1 MQPAVF
7 GNVARIEQIADQNRN
22 TGDPN
27 AVVSGIG
34 LVKTVLLKVAD
45 SINIGHAD
53 RSLFVCVVGD
63 GIIIDCHIIEGKGF
77 FVLDLDG
84 RAFRIGGHGLHLS
97 QSRVSIEV
105 FGFGVKLI
113 VAADRV
119 ACGSVFVSCVVISGG
134 ANAEQVPAVAEQAV
148 VRPVRCRCA
157 NADHGDPVHDEHDSC
172 EDRQAQPAVGDD
184 LIDLVG
190 AGKLTGVL
198 FLVAALD
205 DLRDV
210 HIALV
215 GDDGLCIV
223 VQLRLSGLDVR
234 LDVLHDVCGDAQ
246 LFEYLIVTLEDLDG
260 IPALLRSGLVMQ
272 NSLFDVRD
280 GVLDRAGEGVLR
292 LGVGAC
298 SGLDG
303 CFRGFHNACA
313 LQSGDLQNRAAQLTG
328 QLLDVDLVS
337 VLLDDVHHVDRHDD
351 RDAKLGQLRGEVE
364 VTLKVRAVDD
374 VQNRVWALGDQIVT
388 GDDLFERVGGQRINT
403 GKVHD
408 HDVVMLFQLAFL
420 LFDRDAR
427 PVADELVRTGQRVEQ
442 RGFTAVRVARKGNF
456 DLFFHLPAPFDQILY
471 AISIIS
477 VSAFRR
483 LSS

>member
-1 MQPAVF
+1 M
-7 GNVARIEQIADQNRN
+7 
-22 TGDPN
+22 
-27 AVVSGIG
+27 
-34 LVKTVLLKVAD
+34 
-45 SINIGHAD
+45 
-53 RSLFVCVVGD
+53 
-63 GIIIDCHIIEGKGF
+63 
-77 FVLDLDG
+77 
-84 RAFRIGGHGLHLS
+84 
-97 QSRVSIEV
+97 
-105 FGFGVKLI
+105 
-113 VAADRV
+113 
-119 ACGSVFVSCVVISGG
+119 
-134 ANAEQVPAVAEQAV
+134 
-148 VRPVRCRCA
+148 
-157 NADHGDPVHDEHDSC
+157 
-172 EDRQAQPAVGDD
+172 
-184 LIDLVG
+184 
-190 AGKLTGVL
+190 
-198 FLVAALD
+198 
-205 DLRDV
+205 LR
-210 HIALV
+210 
-215 GDDGLCIV
+215 
-223 VQLRLSGLDVR
+223 
-234 LDVLHDVCGDAQ
+234 DVCGDAQ

-351 RDAKLGQLRGEVE
+351 RDAKLGQLCGEVE

-374 VQNRVWALGDQIVT
+374 VQNRVGALGDQVVT

-408 HDVVMLFQLAFL
+408 HDVVVLLQLAFL